1 MEGGGG
7 PWKWVVWEGGG
18 INPNSQPKLRP
29 YPLSQV
35 IWANIYRNTGNLGE
49 IWIEGIIISN
59 KKIDNFSNW
68 S

>member
-1 MEGGGG
+1 MEGGGTLKVG
-7 PWKWVVWEGGG
+7 GVGGG
-18 INPNSQPKLRP
+18 GSNLNSQPKLRP